1 MSHSGRMEQSRSVVL
16 LLAGVVV
23 VSAAVI
29 VATSGESIAVRY
41 LTVLV
46 ALDIATRLV
55 LSTRRRSSDR

>member
-1 MSHSGRMEQSRSVVL
+1 MVAWNRADPSCCCWPGWWSS
-16 LLAGVVV
+16 
-23 VSAAVI
+23 SAAVI

-41 LTVLV
+41 LTMLV